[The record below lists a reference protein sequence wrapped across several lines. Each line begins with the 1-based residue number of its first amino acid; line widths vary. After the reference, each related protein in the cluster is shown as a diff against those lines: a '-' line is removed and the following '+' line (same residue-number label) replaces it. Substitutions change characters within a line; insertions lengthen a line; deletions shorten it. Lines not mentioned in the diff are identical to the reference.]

1 MTVTL
6 RVYGAV
12 VVRASSTMPVR
23 IQAFAP
29 VLFPKKF
36 ARVEGT
42 RPCVMMTRLSCCR
55 NRAEGVSRL
64 KTVRFILAL
73 VILVSPIAGARGQ
86 SARPTASQLPSAP
99 TAVASPTPVAPP
111 VQTTG
116 ASAVALG
123 EDVLPK
129 ITEQPAFIQQGVLVE
144 TLDGK
149 VVREQ
154 AADQSFN
161 PASAVKLATALA
173 ALKTFGPKHRFATT
187 FWVTGTFDKTTGTVN
202 GDLIVSGRDPSFH
215 DEHAVAVARELNLLG
230 IKTVTGDLVVAPRF
244 SMNFS
249 PSSQRSGERLYDTL
263 DATRRPADAARAW
276 YDSRVGLRDDDALHT
291 TPSVAVMGAVYVD
304 AVPKGARAIS
314 THYSPALVDVLKVLL
329 CYSNNFMA
337 ERLGDQLGGAQG
349 VMRLL
354 STELGFKPGEFRL
367 SSTSGLGVNRMTPRQ
382 MLKLYRALLEELHKN
397 DLKAADILPVAGVDP
412 GTLQRRYADSPAR
425 GSVIAKTGTLP
436 RTDGGA
442 SALVGQLRT
451 RQGDTLL
458 FVILDQRGSIT
469 RFRQWQD
476 ALVSELQSERGGP
489 APFTYAPQ
497 TLAIRLSASEFDS
510 ARSSSLDEY
519 EPVP

>member
-1 MTVTL
+1 M
-6 RVYGAV
+6 
-12 VVRASSTMPVR
+12 
-23 IQAFAP
+23 
-29 VLFPKKF
+29 
-36 ARVEGT
+36 
-42 RPCVMMTRLSCCR
+42 
-55 NRAEGVSRL
+55 L
-64 KTVRFILAL
+64 KTIRFILAL
-73 VILVSPIAGARGQ
+73 TILLSPFAGARSQ
-86 SARPTASQLPSAP
+86 SAQHATAPQTSTPTQ
-99 TAVASPTPVAPP
+99 TPVP
-111 VQTTG
+111 G
-116 ASAVALG
+116 ASGITAG
-123 EDVLPK
+123 EEILSK
-129 ITEQPAFIQQGVLVE
+129 IAAQPAFIQQGVLVE
-144 TLDGK
+144 TLGGE

-154 AADQSFN
+154 AADHAFN
-161 PASAVKLATALA
+161 PASAVKLATAFA

-202 GDLIVSGRDPSFH
+202 GDLVVSGRDPSFH

-263 DATRRPADAARAW
+263 DATRRPADAARSW
-276 YDSRVGLRDDDALHT
+276 YDSRVGLRDDDALRT

-367 SSTSGLGVNRMTPRQ
+367 SSTSGLGVNRLTPRQ

-412 GTLQRRYADSPAR
+412 GTLQKRYADSPAR

-442 SALVGQLRT
+442 SALVGQMRT
-451 RQGDTLL
+451 REGDTLL
-458 FVILDQRGSIT
+458 FVILDRRGSVT

-476 ALVSELQSERGGP
+476 ALVSELQNERGGP
-489 APFTYAPQ
+489 APYTYAPQ

-519 EPVP
+519 EPVPK